1 MKKLFFG
8 FASIWVATFS
18 TAHEIKKELEVIR
31 IWRSPTFHKE
41 LHWMIADTIRDDE
54 HRYIYCAGFDA
65 NGVPLFSKLMPAAP
79 FATEGTTFADGWD
92 IVQVVQVRCAYS

>member
-8 FASIWVATFS
+8 FAIIWVAAFS

-31 IWRSPTFHKE
+31 IWRSTIFSTQ
-41 LHWMIADTIRDDE
+41 LNWMIADTIRTDE
-54 HRYIYCAGFDA
+54 NMYIYCAGFDA

-79 FATEGTTFADGWD
+79 FATEGTIVADGFD
-92 IVQVVQVRCAYS
+92 VVQVVQVRCAYN